1 MNRYVFYNPNPRGIK
16 VGDCVIRGLTKLL
29 GKTWDE
35 VYTDVMVK
43 GFEMKDMPSSNNVW
57 GAYLRSKGFN
67 RFAIPNTCP
76 DCYTVRQ
83 FCADNDRGLFLLAT
97 GAHVVAVENG
107 RYFDAWDS
115 GDEVPI
121 YYWRKEK

>member
-57 GAYLRSKGFN
+57 GEYLRSKGFN
-67 RFAIPNTCP
+67 RFTIPNTCP

-83 FCADNDRGLFLLAT
+83 FCADNDQGLFLLAT